1 MARPKKYAN
10 AAEKQAAYRER
21 YAVVSVRLRPET
33 VDTLDR
39 VATETAETRNEV
51 INSVLM
57 FGLLNRN
64 WLTLGLFG
72 KRLPH
77 ANPIDPDPDSP
88 E

>member
-10 AAEKQAAYRER
+10 AAEKQAAYRDR
-21 YAVVSVRLRPET
+21 YSVVSVRVLPAT
-33 VDTLDR
+33 VETLDKIAE
-39 VATETAETRNEV
+39 ATDSTRNEV
-51 INSVLM
+51 INSVIM

-72 KRLPH
+72 KRLPR
-77 ANPIDPDPDSP
+77 ANPIDPNSP

>member
-1 MARPKKYAN
+1 MARPKKYAS

-21 YAVVSVRLRPET
+21 YAVVSVRMLPKT
-33 VDTLDR
+33 VETLDKI
-39 VATETAETRNEV
+39 AEETDSNRNEV

-72 KRLPH
+72 KSLPR
-77 ANPIDPDPDSP
+77 ANPIDPNFP

>member
-1 MARPKKYAN
+1 MARPKKYAS

-21 YAVVSVRLRPET
+21 YAVVSVRMLPKT
-33 VDTLDR
+33 VETLDKI
-39 VATETAETRNEV
+39 AEETDSNRNEV

-72 KRLPH
+72 KSLPR
-77 ANPIDPDPDSP
+77 ANPIDPNSP

>member
-1 MARPKKYAN
+1 M
-10 AAEKQAAYRER
+10 
-21 YAVVSVRLRPET
+21 VSVRMLPKT
-33 VDTLDR
+33 VETLDKI
-39 VATETAETRNEV
+39 AEETDSNRNEV

-72 KRLPH
+72 KPMPR
-77 ANPIDPDPDSP
+77 ANPIDPNFP